1 MKKASLAI
9 FLAACAGMLLLDFGS
24 GGDGGVRARVVAVD
38 DSNLTTLGFVRYGTQ
53 PLEVEALDGAH
64 AGRRFKAG
72 NVVRG
77 QMELD
82 TIYAV
87 GDTVLA
93 SAPHGDGDATGDETL
108 TVRSPWRLGPMAWA
122 FAAFAALLVAFG
134 GIVGLNALSS
144 FLFCCLAIWKIVI
157 PLTLAGWN
165 ASLVA
170 FAATGAMTATIM
182 MLVGGFSRKA
192 FVAFGG
198 AMLGVASGLGLAHL
212 FGRLMGVNGA
222 TLPFVQTLVY
232 SGCANLDLAD
242 VFVAATVLAG
252 SGAMMDLSMDIA
264 AGVREVARHN
274 PGLGFKALFM
284 SAIRIGRATVG
295 TMTTTLLLAYSGGY
309 LSLLMVF
316 AAQGTPPAAFLNS
329 PLVAAEVAKTLV
341 GSFSIILVAPFTAL
355 LAAGAFACRRCAQ
368 RQGEACP

>member
-9 FLAACAGMLLLDFGS
+9 FLVSCAGMLLLDTGTAS
-24 GGDGGVRARVVAVD
+24 DNGVRARVVAVD

-53 PLEVEALDGAH
+53 SLEVELLNGPH
-64 AGRRFKAG
+64 AGERFHAG
-72 NVVRG
+72 NVIRG

-82 TIYAV
+82 SLYTV

-93 SAPHGDGDATGDETL
+93 SAPNGKGDESKGETL
-108 TVRSPWRLGPMAWA
+108 TARSPWRIGPMLWA

-134 GIVGLNALSS
+134 GFVGLNALSS

-157 PLTLAGWN
+157 PLTLAGWD

-170 FAATGAMTATIM
+170 FAATAAMTAIIM
-182 MLVGGFSRKA
+182 LLVGGFSRKS

-212 FGRLMGVNGA
+212 FGRMMGVNGA

-232 SGCANLDLAD
+232 SGCANLNLAD

-264 AGVREVARHN
+264 AGTREVARHN
-274 PGLGFKALFM
+274 PALGFKALFM

-316 AAQGTPPAAFLNS
+316 AAQGTPPTTFLNS

-355 LAAGAFACRRCAQ
+355 LAAGAFANRQCAQ

>member
-1 MKKASLAI
+1 
-9 FLAACAGMLLLDFGS
+9 MLLLDTGTAS
-24 GGDGGVRARVVAVD
+24 DNGVRARVVAVD

-53 PLEVEALDGAH
+53 SLEVEVLDGPH
-64 AGRRFKAG
+64 AGEQFHAG
-72 NVVRG
+72 NVIRG

-82 TIYAV
+82 SLYAV
-87 GDTVLA
+87 GDTILT
-93 SAPHGDGDATGDETL
+93 SAPNGKGDEAKDETL
-108 TVRSPWRLGPMAWA
+108 TVRSPWRIGPMLWA

-134 GIVGLNALSS
+134 GFVGLNALSS

-170 FAATGAMTATIM
+170 FAATAVMTAIIM
-182 MLVGGFSRKA
+182 LLVGGFSRKS

-212 FGRLMGVNGA
+212 FGWMMGVNGA

-264 AGVREVARHN
+264 AGTKEVARHN
-274 PGLGFKALFM
+274 AALGFKALFM

-316 AAQGTPPAAFLNS
+316 AAQGTPTTTFLNS

-355 LAAGAFACRRCAQ
+355 LAAGAFANRQCAQ